1 MNNEIKV
8 YVGVLVEFNEDGVML
23 PRLITWEDGVKYE
36 IDRVVDIRPAPATRA
51 GGGGDRYTVMVKG
64 QRTFLFFE
72 RNASLQGNN
81 IGRWFVER
89 KAG

>member
-1 MNNEIKV
+1 MNNIKV
-8 YVGVLVEFNEDGVML
+8 YVDVLVEFNEDGVML
-23 PRLITWEDGVKYE
+23 PRLITWEDGSKYE
-36 IDRVVDIRPAPATRA
+36 VDRVVDIRPAAAMKT
-51 GGGGDRYTVMVKG
+51 GGGGDRYTVMVRG
-64 QRTFLFFE
+64 TRTFLFFE

>member
-1 MNNEIKV
+1 MNSIKV
-8 YVGVLVEFNEDGVML
+8 YVDVLVEFNEDGVML
-23 PRLITWEDGVKYE
+23 PRLITWEDGSKYE
-36 IDRVVDIRPAPATRA
+36 VDRVVDIRPAAAMKT
-51 GGGGDRYTVMVKG
+51 GGGGDRYTVMVRG
-64 QRTFLFFE
+64 TRTFLFFE

>member
-1 MNNEIKV
+1 MNDIKV
-8 YVGVLVEFNEDGVML
+8 YVDVLVEFNEDGVML
-23 PRLITWEDGVKYE
+23 PRLITWEDGAKYE
-36 IDRVVDIRPAPATRA
+36 IDRVVDIRPAPAARA

-64 QRTFLFFE
+64 KRTFLFFE